1 MTYPIYT
8 DLAPAI
14 STASIFLLP
23 QPVEIPAD
31 LIEEMTLDFLEVVVI
46 DREVQ
51 GDFAVPHGEIRFWV
65 HRCGELIGTI
75 STWVI
80 GGVETYHP
88 EDYNN
93 PKGYSRHNSL
103 WAVVVSFIPQPEV
116 SEKSCAAE
124 FILRERF
131 ATAPDYI

>member
-8 DLAPAI
+8 DSAPTI
-14 STASIFLLP
+14 SAAPIFLLP
-23 QPVEIPAD
+23 QPVEIPID

-65 HRCGELIGTI
+65 HRCDELIGTI

-80 GGVETYHP
+80 GGVESYHP

-93 PKGYSRHNSL
+93 PKAYSRHDSL
-103 WAVVVSFIPQPEV
+103 WAAVVSFIPRSEV
-116 SEKSCAAE
+116 SEKSRAAE